1 MSRPSAAAY
10 VCRPHVASARAR
22 IRAAWPAVSPSA
34 SEPHVAR
41 LEHPPQPARGQPAGH
56 PLAEREQ
63 RRAPAA

>member
-22 IRAAWPAVSPSA
+22 IRAAWPAVGPSGSSRTSPDWSMPA
-34 SEPHVAR
+34 
-41 LEHPPQPARGQPAGH
+41 QPARGQAARH
-56 PLAEREQ
+56 PLAEGEQ